1 MKRYLIELQDYCK
14 RFSKDWQSYCTASD
28 AYLNGFKSRGTNSY
42 DELPEPE
49 LKDGEHQLTPRS
61 FIKWKEENY
70 NLSFQEAF
78 ITFLPMFSITE
89 LRASEDKDG
98 NVSFQGT
105 VKRVKLSKHLGVN
118 DNG

>member
-1 MKRYLIELQDYCK
+1 
-14 RFSKDWQSYCTASD
+14 
-28 AYLNGFKSRGTNSY
+28 
-42 DELPEPE
+42 
-49 LKDGEHQLTPRS
+49 
-61 FIKWKEENY
+61 
-70 NLSFQEAF
+70 
-78 ITFLPMFSITE
+78 MFSITE